1 MSSPEYIRYCTN
13 LKEKEIIIK
22 DIKKKKS
29 NKKLL
34 KQQKKK
40 KSVDDYEIINKEEYN
55 YYS

>member
-29 NKKLL
+29 
-34 KQQKKK
+34 KK

>member
-40 KSVDDYEIINKEEYN
+40 KSVDDYKIINKEECN